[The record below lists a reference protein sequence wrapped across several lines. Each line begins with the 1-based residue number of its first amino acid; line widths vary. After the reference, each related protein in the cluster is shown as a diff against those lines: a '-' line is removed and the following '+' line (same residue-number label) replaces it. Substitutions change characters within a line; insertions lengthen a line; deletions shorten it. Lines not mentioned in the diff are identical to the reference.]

1 MSIARRECHNS
12 HGRNAQTKKKIYHN
26 YKAKGGKEK
35 GLEEKACQCWQQR
48 VCAGR

>member
-12 HGRNAQTKKKIYHN
+12 HGRNAQTNKKIYHN